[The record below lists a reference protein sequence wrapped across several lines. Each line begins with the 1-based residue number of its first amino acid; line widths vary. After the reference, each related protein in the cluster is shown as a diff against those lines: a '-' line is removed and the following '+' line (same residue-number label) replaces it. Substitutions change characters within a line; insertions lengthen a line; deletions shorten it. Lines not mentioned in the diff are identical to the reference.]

1 LRRGGTYL
9 RACSR
14 SDQVGGLPSGP
25 EIGLLARGTMPCGMK
40 RGVEAVTTLTSP
52 RDGASI

>member
-25 EIGLLARGTMPCGMK
+25 ESKLLALGTIPWGMK
-40 RGVEAVTTLTSP
+40 RGEAVTSLEYM
-52 RDGASI
+52 